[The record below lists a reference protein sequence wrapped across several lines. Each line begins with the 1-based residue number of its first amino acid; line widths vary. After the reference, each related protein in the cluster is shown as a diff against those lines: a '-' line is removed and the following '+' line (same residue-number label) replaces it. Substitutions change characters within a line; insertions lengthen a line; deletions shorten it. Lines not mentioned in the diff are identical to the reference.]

1 MVATLA
7 FAKNWPAGSAAVN
20 ASMGSAGGRALRWE
34 DRGLVKGLG
43 WPCYDASV
51 DNIRFTNNPFCGLQL
66 GDWTYVV

>member
-34 DRGLVKGLG
+34 DRVLVKGLG
-43 WPCYDASV
+43 W
-51 DNIRFTNNPFCGLQL
+51 L
-66 GDWTYVV
+66 